1 MTDTLIKN
9 ARLVNEDSI
18 VQGDLLISGQR
29 IARMDTHI
37 PAENVQVIDAMGKH
51 LMPGMIDDQVHFREP
66 GVTYKADIATESR
79 AALAGGIT
87 SVMEMPNTKPQT
99 VSIEALEDKFALAA
113 GRAWANYAF
122 YLGGT
127 NDNVDQIR
135 RLDPNQTCGIKVF
148 MGASTGNMLV
158 DDPAILEQ
166 IFRDAPTLI
175 ATHCED
181 TPTILANEE
190 KYRAE
195 FGEQI
200 PMHLHPLIR
209 SEEACW
215 KSSSFAVELA
225 QRHGT
230 RLHVLHLTTAKE
242 LQLFQA
248 GPAADKQISA
258 EACVHHL
265 FFDDEDYAEKGSFI
279 KCNPAIKTRRDRL
292 ALQQALVADRLD
304 LIGTDHAPHTLE
316 EKQQSSYF
324 KAPAGLPL
332 VQHAVPMVLE
342 MVHEQVMSLQQA
354 VNKMCHAPAEIFKV
368 HERGYLREG
377 YFADLVLLD
386 LQQRQTVTREDVLY
400 KCGWSPLE
408 GRTLH
413 SSISQTFV
421 NGELKYDNGQFIGT
435 ANGERLKFNRG

>member
-248 GPAADKQISA
+248 GPAADKQFSA

-386 LQQRQTVTREDVLY
+386 LQQQQTITREDVLY

-421 NGELKYDNGQFIGT
+421 NGELKYDNGRFIGA
-435 ANGERLKFNRG
+435 ANGERLKFNRS

>member
-158 DDPAILEQ
+158 DDPAIL
-166 IFRDAPTLI
+166 
-175 ATHCED
+175 
-181 TPTILANEE
+181 
-190 KYRAE
+190 
-195 FGEQI
+195 
-200 PMHLHPLIR
+200 
-209 SEEACW
+209 
-215 KSSSFAVELA
+215 
-225 QRHGT
+225 
-230 RLHVLHLTTAKE
+230 
-242 LQLFQA
+242 
-248 GPAADKQISA
+248 
-258 EACVHHL
+258 
-265 FFDDEDYAEKGSFI
+265 
-279 KCNPAIKTRRDRL
+279 
-292 ALQQALVADRLD
+292 
-304 LIGTDHAPHTLE
+304 
-316 EKQQSSYF
+316 
-324 KAPAGLPL
+324 
-332 VQHAVPMVLE
+332 
-342 MVHEQVMSLQQA
+342 
-354 VNKMCHAPAEIFKV
+354 
-368 HERGYLREG
+368 
-377 YFADLVLLD
+377 
-386 LQQRQTVTREDVLY
+386 
-400 KCGWSPLE
+400 
-408 GRTLH
+408 
-413 SSISQTFV
+413 
-421 NGELKYDNGQFIGT
+421 
-435 ANGERLKFNRG
+435 

>member
-9 ARLVNEDSI
+9 AQLVNEGTI
-18 VQGDLLISGQR
+18 MQGDLLISGQR
-29 IARMDTHI
+29 IARIDTDI
-37 PAENVQVIDAMGKH
+37 AAENARVIDAMGRH

-87 SVMEMPNTKPQT
+87 SVMEMPNTNPQT
-99 VSIEALEDKFALAA
+99 VSIQALEDKFALAA
-113 GRAWANYAF
+113 DRAWANYAF

-209 SEEACW
+209 SEQACW

-225 QRHGT
+225 KRHGT
-230 RLHVLHLTTAKE
+230 RLHVLHLTTARE
-242 LQLFQA
+242 LELFQA
-248 GPAADKQISA
+248 GPAATKQISA

-265 FFDDEDYAEKGSFI
+265 YFDDQDYEEKGSFI

-342 MVHEQVMSLQQA
+342 LVHQHVMSLEQA
-354 VNKMCHAPAEIFKV
+354 VSKMCHAPAEIFRV
-368 HERGYLREG
+368 EERGYLREG

-386 LQQRQTVTREDVLY
+386 LQQDQTVAREDVLY

-408 GRTLH
+408 GRTLQ
-413 SSISQTFV
+413 SSINRTFV
-421 NGELKYDNGQFIGT
+421 NGELKFDNGQFIG
-435 ANGERLKFNRG
+435 AASGQRLKFNRG

>member
-1 MTDTLIKN
+1 
-9 ARLVNEDSI
+9 
-18 VQGDLLISGQR
+18 
-29 IARMDTHI
+29 
-37 PAENVQVIDAMGKH
+37 
-51 LMPGMIDDQVHFREP
+51 
-66 GVTYKADIATESR
+66 
-79 AALAGGIT
+79 
-87 SVMEMPNTKPQT
+87 
-99 VSIEALEDKFALAA
+99 
-113 GRAWANYAF
+113 
-122 YLGGT
+122 
-127 NDNVDQIR
+127 
-135 RLDPNQTCGIKVF
+135 

-195 FGEQI
+195 FGEQV

-386 LQQRQTVTREDVLY
+386 LQQQQTITREDVLY

-421 NGELKYDNGQFIGT
+421 NGELKYDNGRFIGA
-435 ANGERLKFNRG
+435 ANGERLKFNRS

>member
-9 ARLVNEDSI
+9 ALLVNEGSI

-29 IARMDTHI
+29 IARIDTHI
-37 PAENVQVIDAMGKH
+37 PAEDVQVIDAMGKH

-87 SVMEMPNTKPQT
+87 SVMEMPNTNPQT

-135 RLDPNQTCGIKVF
+135 RLDPNQTCGVKVF

-195 FGEQI
+195 YGEQI

-242 LQLFQA
+242 LELFQA
-248 GPAADKQISA
+248 GPPGNKQISA

-265 FFDDEDYAEKGSFI
+265 YFDDQDYAEKGSFI

-316 EKQQSSYF
+316 EKQQASYF

-342 MVHEQVMSLQQA
+342 LVHEHVMSLEQA
-354 VNKMCHAPAEIFKV
+354 VHKMCHAPAEIFKV
-368 HERGYLREG
+368 QERGYLREG

-386 LQQRQTVTREDVLY
+386 LQQDQTVTREDVLY

-413 SSISQTFV
+413 SSISRTFV
-421 NGELKYDNGQFIGT
+421 NGELKYDDGQFMGAANGQ
-435 ANGERLKFNRG
+435 RLKFSRR